1 MFQSKKLVRAARTV
15 AVVMLGSLAACTG
28 GGTNQ
33 QPPQPSA
40 TATFQGQ
47 KPSGFVE
54 MHEVQVAYIG
64 NAGGG
69 SGTLTFQGRTYPFK
83 IAGLGVGGIGA
94 STVDAAGEV
103 YQLRN
108 VGEFAG
114 TYAAGQYG
122 AVIGNASVGDIWL
135 KNQNDV
141 VLHLKAKREGLM
153 LSVGADAMKITLE

>member
-1 MFQSKKLVRAARTV
+1 MVKNTKFVGAARMV
-15 AVVMLGSLAACTG
+15 ALVMLGSLAACTG
-28 GGTNQ
+28 GGTGQ
-33 QPPQPSA
+33 QPPPPSA
-40 TATFQGQ
+40 NATFQGQ

-54 MHEVQVAYIG
+54 MREVQVAYIG

-83 IAGLGVGGIGA
+83 IAGLGIGGIGA

-103 YQLRN
+103 YHLSN
-108 VGEFAG
+108 VGQFPG
-114 TYAAGQYG
+114 TYASGQYG

-153 LSVGADAMKITLE
+153 LSVGADAIQITLE